1 MSISKKIF
9 LIVLGCIVI
18 IGSGF
23 AAYQLFDFPI
33 LVLAIIA
40 CLYFIGVGL
49 WLTFSLTKSIKILL
63 KVVER
68 TAHFDLSHD
77 ESYNRIKGRKDEI
90 GKLAKNLSS
99 MRRSLRDMLGLMLES
114 SENIFES
121 SQEVEK
127 MTHNL
132 KERTDDTL
140 ATTEHLSASMQQ
152 SAATTHQI
160 NDNTQEIKQNI
171 YLISSN
177 SEKGAASAK
186 MISERASGIKESAA
200 RSAENANNIYME
212 VKQQL
217 QAAINQAG
225 AVSQIELLAQ
235 AIMQITEQTNLL
247 SLNAA
252 IEAARAGEAGKG
264 FAVVADEIRKL
275 ADQSSKTAAD
285 IKKIV
290 TIVNQSVG
298 ALTESAGVLLE
309 FVDKDVIADYQKL
322 IDTGEQYYSDS
333 TQFSKMMD
341 EFYESAKAMN
351 KSVSNIVV
359 ALEQVTASVVD
370 SASGIEAIAGKNA
383 GLADDFASVKQST
396 QNNLVSSKKLKDQ
409 VTKFTL

>member
-9 LIVLGCIVI
+9 LIVLGCIFI
-18 IGSGF
+18 IGSGVAGYLIF
-23 AAYQLFDFPI
+23 EFPI
-33 LVLAIIA
+33 LVIAIIS
-40 CLYFIGVGL
+40 CVYFIGVGL
-49 WLTFSLTKSIKILL
+49 WLTFSLTKSIRILL

-68 TAHFDLSHD
+68 TANFDLSHD

-99 MRRSLRDMLGLMLES
+99 MRRSLRDMLGLMLET
-114 SENIFES
+114 SENIFDS

-127 MTHNL
+127 MTHHL

-140 ATTEHLSASMQQ
+140 TTTEHLSASMQQ
-152 SAATTHQI
+152 SVATTHQI
-160 NDNTQEIKQNI
+160 NENTQEIKENI
-171 YLISSN
+171 LLIASN
-177 SEKGAASAK
+177 SENGASSAK
-186 MISERASGIKESAA
+186 IISERASTIKENAA
-200 RSAENANNIYME
+200 RSAENANNIYLN

-217 QAAINQAG
+217 KTAIDQAG

-290 TIVNQSVG
+290 TVVNESVG
-298 ALTESAGVLLE
+298 ALTDSAGVILE
-309 FVDKDVIADYQKL
+309 FVDKEVIADYQKL

-333 TQFSKMMD
+333 TKFSSMMN
-341 EFYESAKAMN
+341 EFHGSASAMN
-351 KSVSNIVV
+351 QSVSSIVS
-359 ALEQVTASVVD
+359 ALEQVTASVVE

-383 GLADDFASVKQST
+383 GLADDFAHVKLST
-396 QNNLVSSKKLKDQ
+396 QNNLVSSRKLKDQ
-409 VTKFTL
+409 VKKFTL